1 MMIDE
6 KKLIED
12 IHEYFKRHIDNIYC
26 KDADGD
32 KRYLEAVKEY
42 DEIIEKYKGTIE
54 EYKELVN
61 KQNDQIERLIAL
73 VVRLMIGGQTHE
85 PRAETESK
93 EE

>member
-1 MMIDE
+1 MMIV
-6 KKLIED
+6 LQVIV
-12 IHEYFKRHIDNIYC
+12 HIFIYAVMFLAGIC
-26 KDADGD
+26 CGA
-32 KRYLEAVKEY
+32 KRYLKAVKEY

>member
-1 MMIDE
+1 MMTVLQVIVQ
-6 KKLIED
+6 IS
-12 IHEYFKRHIDNIYC
+12 IYAVMFLAGVRC
-26 KDADGD
+26 VA